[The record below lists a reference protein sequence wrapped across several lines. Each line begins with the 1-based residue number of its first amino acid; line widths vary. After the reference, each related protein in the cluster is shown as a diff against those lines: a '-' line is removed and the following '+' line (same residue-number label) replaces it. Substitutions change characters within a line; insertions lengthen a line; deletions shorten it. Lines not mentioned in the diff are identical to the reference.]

1 MSKFSIH
8 FLVSKC
14 KNAKNFGRT
23 YTANDNYILFVCVVK
38 LSCLPIQLTLDNSI
52 MPCQL
57 VSYVS
62 IFTSVEEIMFG
73 EGYSGV
79 RAAVIIL
86 IICTPGHCQNLKV
99 FVTKNNNTVDKRAKV
114 HEPLMKIED
123 FQGYSICFRDPSRE
137 AKKLN
142 MFNI

>member
-1 MSKFSIH
+1 
-8 FLVSKC
+8 
-14 KNAKNFGRT
+14 
-23 YTANDNYILFVCVVK
+23 
-38 LSCLPIQLTLDNSI
+38 